1 MPQTL
6 LDDLRMNAA
15 AQELGSMAVPKIM
28 ETNSWKV
35 HDPSY
40 EVSEFMRQALRL
52 LRFAIFPAANQY

>member
-1 MPQTL
+1 
-6 LDDLRMNAA
+6 MNAA